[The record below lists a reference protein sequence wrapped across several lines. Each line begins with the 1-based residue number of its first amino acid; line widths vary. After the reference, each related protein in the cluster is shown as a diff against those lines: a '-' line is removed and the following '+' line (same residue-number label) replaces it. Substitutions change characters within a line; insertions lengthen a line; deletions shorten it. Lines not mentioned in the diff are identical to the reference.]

1 MNPAEPK
8 PLGNRDFGKRANT
21 EIFRAEIDD
30 FALEQP
36 PFQRFTNMPRV
47 TITVPDKNSQPY
59 RFALDRKSVSLGRGS
74 ENDIVVDCSSV
85 SVNHAVMERTKGGY
99 RLRDLGSTNGT
110 KLGGKARDEID
121 LTDGLSVL
129 LGDVSFD
136 FTLTSEEQMA
146 LASERPDGDSPI
158 LKEEEEEPKSK
169 KEAARKPARQQPVVP
184 AQPPSPAANFFMTLL
199 FLVLAAGAFF
209 IGLSI
214 RYSKENPGQS
224 LLADIKS
231 PPAAEE
237 PAEQG
242 DGAEPG
248 SDPAE
253 DPPAE

>member
-1 MNPAEPK
+1 
-8 PLGNRDFGKRANT
+8 
-21 EIFRAEIDD
+21 
-30 FALEQP
+30 
-36 PFQRFTNMPRV
+36 MPRV

-85 SVNHAVMERTKGGY
+85 SVNHAVMERVKGGY

-121 LTDGLSVL
+121 LTDGISAT

-136 FTLTSEEQMA
+136 FTLTSEEQIA

-158 LKEEEEEPKSK
+158 LKEEEQRPRHKQ
-169 KEAARKPARQQPVVP
+169 AAQGGAGQPALASANQ
-184 AQPPSPAANFFMTLL
+184 PSPAANFFMTLL

-214 RYSKENPGQS
+214 RYSKENPGRS
-224 LLADIKS
+224 LFTDIGS
-231 PPAAEE
+231 PPAVEAPAQEGDSDSTTEPETDSAE
-237 PAEQG
+237 
-242 DGAEPG
+242 
-248 SDPAE
+248 
-253 DPPAE
+253 